1 MSLTYPRLDMLAPL
15 NPARDLRLS
24 GQVIYTG
31 RSSMEVA
38 VKMETIGM
46 GEPEETVLLGTDD
59 AQAEPTTLI
68 QTVTP
73 GRFSMVCRDANTH
86 RAREVNPLAISTAEE
101 RSLQSMG
108 ECA

>member
-1 MSLTYPRLDMLAPL
+1 MLAPL

-46 GEPEETVLLGTDD
+46 NQPEETVLLGTMF
-59 AQAEPTTLI
+59 
-68 QTVTP
+68 V
-73 GRFSMVCRDANTH
+73 S
-86 RAREVNPLAISTAEE
+86 ISLF
-101 RSLQSMG
+101 R
-108 ECA
+108 